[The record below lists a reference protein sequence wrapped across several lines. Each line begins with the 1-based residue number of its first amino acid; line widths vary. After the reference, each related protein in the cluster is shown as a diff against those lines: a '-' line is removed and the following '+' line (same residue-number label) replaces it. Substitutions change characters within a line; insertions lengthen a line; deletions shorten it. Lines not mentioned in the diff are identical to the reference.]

1 MVNAEQRAPSR
12 EKMERLACLL
22 LVIRHSAFAQIA
34 LTRAGSPYFLPRKGN
49 SRGATSVTSAHSTF
63 LRKALLIGALALV
76 PFGAGRLAAA
86 PPEKTQLQLGVGG
99 KQLLYYLPL
108 TIAEQL
114 GYFKDEGLDVTINDF
129 GGGAKSL
136 QALVGGSVDAVTGAY
151 EHTID
156 MQSKGQDVR
165 ALVELGRF
173 PAIVV
178 LVKADKAAGMKTPA
192 DMKGFKIGV
201 TAPGSSTQFFVSY
214 LIAKAGGK
222 PADASFIGVGTGPTA
237 VAAMQKGEI
246 DAISHL
252 DPVISKLQGDGGVT
266 VLADSRTEK
275 GTTQI
280 FGGPLPAAVL
290 YTRKSFIDANPETT
304 QRLVN
309 AFVKALD
316 WLAKAS
322 PEDIAKT
329 VPEAYWLGDKDLY
342 ARAVRASLEA
352 YSRTGIIPPAGME
365 TSLGMLKEFN
375 PEIAGATIDLSKT
388 FDDRFVR
395 KARGK

>member
-1 MVNAEQRAPSR
+1 VKSASHRF
-12 EKMERLACLL
+12 ACL
-22 LVIRHSAFAQIA
+22 AA
-34 LTRAGSPYFLPRKGN
+34 LA
-49 SRGATSVTSAHSTF
+49 
-63 LRKALLIGALALV
+63 GALS
-76 PFGAGRLAAA
+76 FAGLAASPA
-86 PPEKTQLQLGVGG
+86 MAANPEKPKLQLGVGG

-165 ALVELGRF
+165 ALIELGRF
-173 PAIVV
+173 PAIV
-178 LVKADKAAGMKTPA
+178 LLMKADKAAALKSAA
-192 DMKGFKIGV
+192 DLKGLKIGV

-222 PADASFIGVGTGPTA
+222 PADTSFIGVGAGPTA

-246 DAISHL
+246 DGLSHL
-252 DPVISKLQGDGGVT
+252 DPVISKLEADGGVT
-266 VLADSRTEK
+266 IFADTRSEK
-275 GTTQI
+275 GTTAI

-290 YTRKSFIDANPETT
+290 YAKKDFIHANPETT

-309 AFVKALD
+309 AFVKALS

-322 PEDIAKT
+322 PEDVAKT
-329 VPEAYWLGDKDLY
+329 VPEAYWLGDKSLY
-342 ARAVRASLEA
+342 LRAVKANLEA
-352 YSRTGIIPPAGME
+352 YSRTGIIPQAGME
-365 TSLGMLKEFN
+365 TSLGMLKAFN
-375 PEIAGATIDLSKT
+375 TELSGTSIDLSKT

-395 KARGK
+395 KATGK

>member
-1 MVNAEQRAPSR
+1 MRKTMRSVRDAA
-12 EKMERLACLL
+12 LAGIL
-22 LVIRHSAFAQIA
+22 
-34 LTRAGSPYFLPRKGN
+34 AG
-49 SRGATSVTSAHSTF
+49 
-63 LRKALLIGALALV
+63 ALLA
-76 PFGAGRLAAA
+76 AGMAGLSTAFAAA
-86 PPEKTQLQLGVGG
+86 PEKPKLQLGVGG

-151 EHTID
+151 EHTIN
-156 MQSKGQDVR
+156 MQVKGQDVR

-178 LVKADKAAGMKTPA
+178 LVKADKAASLKSAA

-214 LIAKAGGK
+214 LIAKAGGN
-222 PADASFIGVGTGPTA
+222 PADASYIGVGAGPTA
-237 VAAMQKGEI
+237 VAAMEQGEI

-252 DPVISKLQGDGGVT
+252 DPVVSKLQADGGVS
-266 VLADSRTEK
+266 VLADSRTEA
-275 GTTQI
+275 GTTAI

-290 YTRKSFIDANPETT
+290 YAKKDFIDANPETT

-309 AFVKALD
+309 AFVKALN

-322 PEDIAKT
+322 PEDIAKA

-342 ARAVRASLEA
+342 VKSVKASLEA
-352 YSRTGIIPPAGME
+352 YSRTGIIPRAGME
-365 TSLGMLKEFN
+365 TSLGMLKQFDS
-375 PEIAGATIDLSKT
+375 EIAAAKIDLGKT

-395 KARGK
+395 KATGAN